1 MEQSPKI
8 EREDIKQRMRKSNC
22 EREREGKREGGG
34 RDKDRDRE
42 GFKDQYLEDQ

>member
-8 EREDIKQRMRKSNC
+8 EREDIRQRMRKSNW

-34 RDKDRDRE
+34 ETRIEIEKDS
-42 GFKDQYLEDQ
+42 KTNI